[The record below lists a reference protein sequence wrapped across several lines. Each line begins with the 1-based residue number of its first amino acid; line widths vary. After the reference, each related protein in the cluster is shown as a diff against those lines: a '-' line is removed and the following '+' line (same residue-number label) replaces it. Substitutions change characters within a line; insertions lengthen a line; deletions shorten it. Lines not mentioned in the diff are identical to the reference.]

1 MNRAEKRRQQKLAIK
16 AARRSPIQR
25 SNASQQSL
33 MSPANI
39 QAPSHTELNSL
50 LEHYQS
56 GRYNDAEMLA
66 ISITEQ
72 FPHHAFT
79 WKVLAV
85 VFTQTGRISEALVA
99 NQKAL
104 EIDPQDAEVHNNLGN
119 TLQELGR
126 SEEAVASCRQA
137 IALESD
143 FFEAHNNL
151 GNSLQELGRSE
162 EAEASV
168 RKAIA
173 LKPDFAEAHYNLGN
187 TLQELGRSEEA
198 EASYRQ
204 AIALRSDFAEAH
216 YNLGNT
222 LQELGRSEEAEASYR
237 QAIALRSDFAEAH
250 SNLGA
255 VLLNLGRLEEAEALV
270 RKAIELKSDLA
281 KAHYNLGII
290 HYVNS
295 DKDSALDSIERANCI
310 DPKLR
315 SCRVLM
321 SVLKARKSREIT
333 EISVGN
339 ISKSGSDIG
348 LISNP
353 LILNR
358 PVESKLL
365 AYLYERESL
374 DLDKRKDPSY
384 GNTRGS
390 DYKLFEDDHSIIRTV
405 EADLKCIIRE
415 AVKLDVF
422 VDDSFF
428 SIFGAGG
435 GTIRHTHLVS
445 LDKISGLGLASQ
457 KYSLVYYLSIGDQDC
472 SEPGILKFFDPSE
485 DILPSEGM
493 ITIFPSDRYHSSV
506 YGGKTDRVIIGIN
519 FYAL

>member
-1 MNRAEKRRQQKLAIK
+1 
-16 AARRSPIQR
+16 
-25 SNASQQSL
+25 
-33 MSPANI
+33 
-39 QAPSHTELNSL
+39 
-50 LEHYQS
+50 
-56 GRYNDAEMLA
+56 
-66 ISITEQ
+66 
-72 FPHHAFT
+72 
-79 WKVLAV
+79 
-85 VFTQTGRISEALVA
+85 
-99 NQKAL
+99 
-104 EIDPQDAEVHNNLGN
+104 
-119 TLQELGR
+119 
-126 SEEAVASCRQA
+126 
-137 IALESD
+137 
-143 FFEAHNNL
+143 L

-173 LKPDFAEAHYNLGN
+173 LKP
-187 TLQELGRSEEA
+187 
-198 EASYRQ
+198 
-204 AIALRSDFAEAH
+204 DFAEAH

-405 EADLKCIIRE
+405 EADLECIIRE
-415 AVKLDVF
+415 AVKSDVF